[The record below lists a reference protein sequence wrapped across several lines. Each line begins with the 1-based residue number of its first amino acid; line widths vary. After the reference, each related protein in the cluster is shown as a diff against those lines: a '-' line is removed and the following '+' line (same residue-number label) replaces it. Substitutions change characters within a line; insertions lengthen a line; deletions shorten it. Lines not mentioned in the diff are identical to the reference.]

1 MEQGVAQLLTR
12 EKRRR
17 RLMFGAVALGVSLI
31 AISSRSE
38 RAMFQNGLPMP
49 GVFATIGTDL
59 ADNPRV
65 SLLDRDPS
73 AFFARLDRDV
83 QDAAPEPEEEGPLG
97 SPGSAVL
104 FVGPDTEL
112 PAPGPIEIAM
122 LDGPEDPQSFYNPQS
137 SPPPETS
144 DPFFM
149 RRLLPEGTSSSGGGS
164 GGTGISSSGGDGG
177 STSGGTSSGGGTPTG
192 GSSSSSGGTTAVPE
206 PDTWALLL
214 IGFMGVGAAMR
225 TRSRRRAALP
235 SAS

>member
-1 MEQGVAQLLTR
+1 MEQGFTQLLIR

-38 RAMFQNGLPMP
+38 RAMFQSGVPMP

-59 ADNPRV
+59 ADRPRV

-83 QDAAPEPEEEGPLG
+83 QDSAPEQEEEGPLG
-97 SPGSAVL
+97 PTERALL
-104 FVGPDTEL
+104 FVGPDAQL

-122 LDGPEDPQSFYNPQS
+122 LDGPDDPQAIYNPQS
-137 SPPPETS
+137 STPPETS
-144 DPFFM
+144 DPFFV
-149 RRLLPEGTSSSGGGS
+149 RRLVPEGASSSGGGS
-164 GGTGISSSGGDGG
+164 GGTGSTSSGGDGG
-177 STSGGTSSGGGTPTG
+177 STSGGTSSGGDTSTG
-192 GSSSSSGGTTAVPE
+192 GGSSSSGGTTAVPE
-206 PDTWALLL
+206 PGTWALMLV
-214 IGFMGVGAAMR
+214 GFMSVGAALR
-225 TRSRRRAALP
+225 AQSRRRATLP